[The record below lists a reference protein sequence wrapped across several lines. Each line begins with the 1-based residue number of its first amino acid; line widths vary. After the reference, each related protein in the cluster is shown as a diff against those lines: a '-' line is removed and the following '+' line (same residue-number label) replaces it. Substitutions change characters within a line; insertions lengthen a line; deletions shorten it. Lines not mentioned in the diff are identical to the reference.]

1 MKSISR
7 NKLLGALALC
17 AGSQLGTVSAGTP
30 TEPTVQVPPASASSD
45 WEFRVEPYGW
55 LTGLEGTT
63 GVSPL
68 ITELDQSFSDI
79 FDYLEMAAALQFE
92 ARNGCWGFLADGFY
106 AELGGE
112 GSTPGPLYD
121 RAEIDMKQFIGEL
134 AVAYRIYDSPSAF
147 VDIYGGIRYNNL
159 SMDLSATLDLP
170 GIQTLSDNLSQEV
183 VSGIG
188 ERAQAILQ
196 PKLAAYQNAAAAR
209 RSAIEAEVTSRI
221 QAEAEARVKRDIQ
234 KQLHQIRRDGGLNR
248 RDIASNRIIRAV
260 KTERLAL
267 AQATAQLKV
276 AELQASVN
284 QALQNRVTRA
294 QARVSQTQQ
303 NLATAINQQLVN
315 GLPTST
321 SADKD
326 WVDPIL
332 GVRAQWNLND
342 QWFLAGKSDIGGFGA
357 GSDLTWTVQGTVGYR
372 FTEKVSAELG
382 YRYMDTDYQDGAFV
396 YDIVESGVYTGLNIR
411 F

>member
-7 NKLLGALALC
+7 NTLLGTLALC
-17 AGSQLGTVSAGTP
+17 VGSQMGTSIAATTP
-30 TEPTVQVPPASASSD
+30 EATLEVPSSGSSCD

-68 ITELDQSFSDI
+68 ITEIDQSFSDI
-79 FDYLEMAAALQFE
+79 FDNLEMAAALQFE
-92 ARNGCWGFLADGFY
+92 ARNACWGFLADGFY
-106 AELGGE
+106 AELGGS
-112 GSTPGPLYD
+112 GSSPGPLYD
-121 RAEIDMKQFIGEL
+121 RAELDMKQFIGEL
-134 AVAYRIYDSPSAF
+134 AVAYRIYESPSAF
-147 VDIYGGIRYNNL
+147 VDVYGGIRYNNL
-159 SMDLSATLDLP
+159 SMDLSATLDVP
-170 GIQTLSDNLSQEV
+170 GIQALSDNLSQAV

-188 ERAQAILQ
+188 ERAEAIVQ
-196 PKLAAYQNAAAAR
+196 PKLAAYQTSAAAR
-209 RSAIEAEVTSRI
+209 RAAIEAEVASSI
-221 QAEAEARVKRDIQ
+221 QAEADPRVKRDIE
-234 KQLHQIRRDGGLNR
+234 KQLLQIRRDGGLNR
-248 RDIASNRIIRAV
+248 RDIATNRIIRAV

-284 QALQNRVTRA
+284 QALQNRVNQA

-315 GLPTST
+315 GLPTAA
-321 SADKD
+321 SADKN

-342 QWFLAGKSDIGGFGA
+342 KWFLAGKSDIGGFGV
-357 GSDLTWTVQGTVGYR
+357 GSDFTWTVQGTVGYR
-372 FTEKVSAELG
+372 FTETVSAELG
-382 YRYMDTDYQDGAFV
+382 YRYMDTDYQDGAFT
-396 YDIVESGVYTGLNIR
+396 YDIAESGIYTGLNYR

>member
-7 NKLLGALALC
+7 NKLLGTLALC
-17 AGSQLGTVSAGTP
+17 AGGQLGTVVAG
-30 TEPTVQVPPASASSD
+30 VPAESMVAVPSRSSSSD

-68 ITELDQSFSDI
+68 ITEIDQSFSDI

-106 AELGGE
+106 AELGGG

-121 RAEIDMKQFIGEL
+121 QAEIDMKQFIGEV

-147 VDIYGGIRYNNL
+147 VDVYGGIRYNNL

-170 GIQTLSDNLSQEV
+170 GIQSLSDDLSQEV

-188 ERAQAILQ
+188 ERAEAIVQ
-196 PKLAAYQNAAAAR
+196 PKLAAYQNAAAGR
-209 RSAIEAEVTSRI
+209 RSAIEAEVASRI
-221 QAEAEARVKRDIQ
+221 EAEAEARVKRDIQ
-234 KQLHQIRRDGGLNR
+234 KELHRIRRDGGLDR
-248 RDIASNRIIRAV
+248 RDIATSRVIRAV
-260 KTERLAL
+260 KSERVAL
-267 AQATAQLKV
+267 AEATAQLKV
-276 AELQASVN
+276 AELRASVD
-284 QALQNRVTRA
+284 QALQNRVARA
-294 QARVSQTQQ
+294 QARVSQAQD
-303 NLATAINQQLVN
+303 NLSTAINQQLVN
-315 GLPTST
+315 RLPTSA
-321 SADKD
+321 SADKN

-342 QWFLAGKSDIGGFGA
+342 QWFLAGKSDIGGFGV

-372 FTEKVSAELG
+372 FTENVSAELG